1 MSESASGLLMPDGKW
16 LGSKFMNLF
25 GPGAGIGALISGR
38 SKATR
43 ISNSMP
49 KARGGGSVAMVG
61 LWYDNLFEWSYLL
74 SIEDFGELE

>member
-1 MSESASGLLMPDGKW
+1 
-16 LGSKFMNLF
+16 
-25 GPGAGIGALISGR
+25 LISGR